1 MRVVFDCNL
10 LISAIGWGGLPRTC
24 LDLVAAGQAV
34 LCVTPEVWT
43 EYDTR
48 VPEILAAKRPGVD
61 PRPVLDWLLKRAQ
74 FVDPAP
80 LGKRRS
86 RDLADD
92 RCLAAALGAGARG
105 LVTSDRDLLDLGK
118 PFGVAILTPVE
129 FIKLVRATDLP

>member
-43 EYDTR
+43 ECDTR

-92 RCLAAALGAGARG
+92 LYLAAALGAGARG